1 MSIQICMYLKVP
13 VVVCQNHSSRHQKM
27 GNYLSYESNPTVPQH
42 SKRGKHMTVPDF
54 NGTPTDWPVWK
65 TQVKASFRTSNT
77 MSIIET
83 PGEQDKPE
91 LSDDRTYVFG
101 VFQMTCAKGTA
112 RHIVNKHEM
121 HVNAFAAW

>member
-1 MSIQICMYLKVP
+1 
-13 VVVCQNHSSRHQKM
+13 M
-27 GNYLSYESNPTVPQH
+27 GNSLSCESYPTVPQP
-42 SKRGKHMTVPDF
+42 SKRGKHTMVPDF
-54 NGTPTDWPVWK
+54 NGTPTDLPVWK

-101 VFQMTCAKGTA
+101 VLQMTCAKGTA

-121 HVNAFAAW
+121 HVNAFAAWQDLCEWFDGLYGSQHAPSPWEKY